1 MKTAFRESFGRDLR
15 SITDK
20 RLLERVKG
28 TIETVEAADS
38 LALLPNV
45 KSLKGSK
52 NYFRIRVG
60 DYRIGLA
67 LHEDTVI
74 FVRFLNRKDIY
85 RYFP

>member
-1 MKTAFRESFGRDLR
+1 
-15 SITDK
+15 
-20 RLLERVKG
+20 VKVA
-28 TIETVEAADS
+28 IEIVEAADS

-52 NYFRIRVG
+52 DYYRIRVG

-67 LHEDTVI
+67 LDEDTVI

>member
-1 MKTAFRESFGRDLR
+1 MKE
-15 SITDK
+15 
-20 RLLERVKG
+20 
-28 TIETVEAADS
+28 TIELIEASDS

-45 KSLKGSK
+45 KSLKGTK

-67 LHEDTVI
+67 MQEGTVI